1 MPDYN
6 TLHLACLSL
15 LNCWFFAI
23 KNNVATINQQFAI
36 HEAQVC
42 YNAFHGTAL
51 LRLIEIKPLYFPLF
65 FLENMMTQATNA
77 NSANTTTFPTVQFRN
92 WTCNVNVARY
102 SNGRLALQLV
112 SAVED
117 LSDDLF
123 IGSPIATATINLPD
137 DAQAEN
143 EVFIKDYSENEGMYD
158 ALFDAGYVGEIT
170 REVSSGFVVVPVVEK
185 TELLKQLEARK

>member
-1 MPDYN
+1 
-6 TLHLACLSL
+6 
-15 LNCWFFAI
+15 
-23 KNNVATINQQFAI
+23 
-36 HEAQVC
+36 
-42 YNAFHGTAL
+42 
-51 LRLIEIKPLYFPLF
+51 
-65 FLENMMTQATNA
+65 MMTQATNA
-77 NSANTTTFPTVQFRN
+77 NSANTATFPTVQFRN

-158 ALFDAGYVGEIT
+158 ALFDAGYVSEIT
-170 REVSSGFVVVPVVEK
+170 REVSSGFVVVPVAEK
-185 TELLKQLEARK
+185 TELLKQLEAKK